1 MRTDSSW
8 FCYLIIKREQD
19 GWMCLLL
26 CCHFCI
32 PHGFGL
38 PPFGSTVLEPNL
50 QHKQD
55 KSNENAWLY
64 ILYKWVWVCVCVA
77 NRDCFVIT
85 ALPGFVISYTRFI
98 GLKIHSFLSHRDTD
112 TALESRHLGPEARIW
127 SKVERL
133 VPEFW
138 TEIWLFPRKS
148 TGFDSDQRSP
158 FRMKYMPTVLAFQGQ
173 FKRKLTLTYT

>member
-1 MRTDSSW
+1 MAE
-8 FCYLIIKREQD
+8 CV
-19 GWMCLLL
+19 
-26 CCHFCI
+26 CCFVVTSVSLMVSAFLHLARRFWNQICSTNKTNQMKTLGCI
-32 PHGFGL
+32 YYI
-38 PPFGSTVLEPNL
+38 
-50 QHKQD
+50 
-55 KSNENAWLY
+55 NEY
-64 ILYKWVWVCVCVA
+64 ECVCVCVA

-138 TEIWLFPRKS
+138 TEIWLFPCKS